1 MTMPDERYNALKRTA
16 TFLQELQNP
25 RGIYKRDNRT
35 EIRKTAS
42 SCLRHYP
49 WDMYL
54 EDLAEIAPHILE
66 NKETLNNGE

>member
-1 MTMPDERYNALKRTA
+1 MRDIIMTMPDERYQALKRTA
-16 TFLQELQNP
+16 KFLSELTNP
-25 RGIYKRDNRT
+25 KGRYKRDNIQ
-35 EIRKTAS
+35 EMRKDAH

-66 NKETLNNGE
+66 NKDG